1 MKKARTLLYL
11 VTVLLGSAC
20 NDEYRLDSRDRTIV
34 DTTAGKEFNKIN
46 LAMEDSTKKNF
57 DRQVKTL
64 TDSIVEYQLKAIE
77 KQLRIPQ
84 KK

>member
-1 MKKARTLLYL
+1 LKKIKTLFFI
-11 VTVLLGSAC
+11 VVIISSTAC

-46 LAMEDSTKKNF
+46 IAMEDSTKKNF
-57 DRQVKTL
+57 DRQVKVL

-77 KQLRIPQ
+77 KQLNIP
-84 KK
+84 KKK